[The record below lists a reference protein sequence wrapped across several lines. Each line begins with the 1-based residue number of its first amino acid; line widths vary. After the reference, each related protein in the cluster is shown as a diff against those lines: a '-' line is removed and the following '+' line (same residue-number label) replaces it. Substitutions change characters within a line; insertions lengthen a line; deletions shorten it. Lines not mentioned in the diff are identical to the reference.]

1 MTGGQMGCTT
11 PWNALSTTSPY
22 GNFESP
28 TNLPYLMAAAGA
40 TYIARWTT
48 LHLRELDKAVAEAM
62 SRHGFSFI
70 EVIAPC
76 PTVYGRMNKRPRGL
90 DEMLYYQQKS
100 VVQNGADPKD
110 AAITLDSPIILGKF
124 VDLKSPTYH
133 ESRQQILD
141 KAREKGRL

>member
-1 MTGGQMGCTT
+1 
-11 PWNALSTTSPY
+11 
-22 GNFESP
+22 FETP
-28 TNLPYLMAAAGA
+28 TNLPYLLAAAGA

-48 LHLRELDKAVAEAM
+48 LHLRELDQAICEAM
-62 SRHGFSFI
+62 GRHGFSFI

-100 VVQNGADPKD
+100 VVRNGADPKD
-110 AAITLDSPIILGKF
+110 VNITLEGPITVGKF
-124 VDLKSPTYH
+124 VDAPCVTYTD
-133 ESRQQILD
+133 SRKGILD